1 MFYLVLRGNQP
12 RSYGLKQI
20 ILSGSDLLNQHYAS
34 NFYFFISVNVKDPS
48 RTLVLY
54 TTGAALTKH
63 NILTGR
69 KDQWPG
75 LWRRNNV

>member
-34 NFYFFISVNVKDPS
+34 NFYFFIFFISVNVKDPHG
-48 RTLVLY
+48 TLVLY

-63 NILTGR
+63 NILTER

-75 LWRRNNV
+75 L